1 MTPTGGLA
9 PPGPE
14 HALVLRRISS
24 ARPSPRTGLSS
35 CLVLAV
41 LAGGPGPPTGVDLG
55 PPDPGPQRLG
65 MDPRLIGD
73 PLDRPLGPVR
83 IPTGLHGHPRGPP
96 TQPGGTLPRAH
107 P

>member
-14 HALVLRRISS
+14 DALVLRRISS

-41 LAGGPGPPTGVDLG
+41 LAGGPGPPTGVGLG

-73 PLDRPLGPVR
+73 PAPWARQDPDGPARPSSWPAHATR
-83 IPTGLHGHPRGPP
+83 RDTSS
-96 TQPGGTLPRAH
+96 AH